1 MDYETNITPI
11 HGCYRQRLS
20 PNEPYMFLSVIPVT
34 TIACALKLYST
45 NKLILPNMTVKYF
58 LSAVC
63 KEVVC
68 VIDEPD
74 HVGKSQLWELVSFL
88 LKT

>member
-1 MDYETNITPI
+1 MSIVKSHESHYVAVLDRYA
-11 HGCYRQRLS
+11 
-20 PNEPYMFLSVIPVT
+20 NEPYMFLSAFPDT
-34 TIACALKLYST
+34 TIAYALKLYNT
-45 NKLILPNMTVKYF
+45 NKLIFTNMTVMYF
-58 LSAVC
+58 FSAVC

-74 HVGKSQLWELVSFL
+74 HAGKLQCWELVSFL